1 MAGDDL
7 ENILGSLLGD
17 DGAGAGMLTTLI
29 GAMSHGQGGGSLGG
43 LLETL
48 AKSGPTVPKDLER
61 LSGRARR
68 TGAAAV

>member
-1 MAGDDL
+1 MAGNDL

-17 DGAGAGMLTTLI
+17 DGEGAGRLTTLI

-48 AKSGPTVPKDLER
+48 AKSAPAARKD
-61 LSGRARR
+61 
-68 TGAAAV
+68 